1 MFHTCRNHQGRY
13 GLDGGVR
20 GWGGFCIELLSGKH
34 RQEAPPGLFS
44 PLFSFDD
51 HLQLNFKAL
60 LEEAPALTVVLR
72 DEQVQTDVSAA
83 F

>member
-1 MFHTCRNHQGRY
+1 MFT
-13 GLDGGVR
+13 GGSSR
-20 GWGGFCIELLSGKH
+20 
-34 RQEAPPGLFS
+34 PLFS
-44 PLFSFDD
+44 SLFSFDD

-72 DEQVQTDVSAA
+72 DEQVQMDVNAA